1 MLMIVQIALGIVLA
15 VLILLLLFKLWGVV
29 SSWWV
34 AVSSS
39 TLRSHI
45 GITFIA
51 GTILVIPL
59 AITSDFSYGDVV
71 GIYVLIGALA
81 LILSV
86 LETLPPWLIKLLES
100 LFWLFC
106 CSLFASSLFSDYSTA
121 QNSLLWTVVA
131 FLVISVFMLCKR
143 PANPPRRV
151 ISSYEAT
158 SPQDPIA

>member
-1 MLMIVQIALGIVLA
+1 MIVQIALGIVLA

-59 AITSDFSYGDVV
+59 AITSDFSYGDAV
-71 GIYVLIGALA
+71 GIFVLTGVMALG
-81 LILSV
+81 LSV
-86 LETLPPWLIKLLES
+86 LEALPPWLIKLLES

-106 CSLFASSLFSDYSTA
+106 ILLFASVLFSGYSTEK
-121 QNSLLWTVVA
+121 NSLLWTIVVL
-131 FLVISVFMLCKR
+131 LVISTVMLLRSLASVKALQMGR
-143 PANPPRRV
+143 
-151 ISSYEAT
+151 
-158 SPQDPIA
+158 

>member
-15 VLILLLLFKLWGVV
+15 VLILLLLFKLWGGV

-39 TLRSHI
+39 TLRRHI

-59 AITSDFSYGDVV
+59 ATTPDFSYGDVV
-71 GIYVLIGALA
+71 GIYVLTGVLA
-81 LILSV
+81 LGLSV
-86 LETLPPWLIKLLES
+86 IAALPPCIMKLLES

-106 CSLFASSLFSDYSTA
+106 SMWFASSLFSGYSTE
-121 QNSLLWTVVA
+121 QNSVLWAVVA
-131 FLVISVFMLCKR
+131 FLVVSVFMLLRSLASVKALLMDR
-143 PANPPRRV
+143 
-151 ISSYEAT
+151 
-158 SPQDPIA
+158 

>member
-15 VLILLLLFKLWGVV
+15 VLILLLLFKLWGGV

-59 AITSDFSYGDVV
+59 AITSDFSYCDAV
-71 GIYVLIGALA
+71 GIYVLIGILA
-81 LILSV
+81 LGLSV
-86 LETLPPWLIKLLES
+86 LEALPPWLIKLLES

-131 FLVISVFMLCKR
+131 FLVISVFMLLR
-143 PANPPRRV
+143 
-151 ISSYEAT
+151 SLT
-158 SPQDPIA
+158 SVKALLRER